1 MYLTYFYLRMSSI
14 YLKLYYKCKIKK
26 SNLYLGWT
34 SLMYAARNGR
44 TNVMKILLKNGANIN
59 AEDYYG

>member
-1 MYLTYFYLRMSSI
+1 
-14 YLKLYYKCKIKK
+14 
-26 SNLYLGWT
+26 
-34 SLMYAARNGR
+34 MYAARNGR